1 MSKDIQKMTR
11 KSQEAMQAAATRA
24 EQNRNSSVEP
34 EHLLIELVEQHQGV
48 VPRIFEELKMSPV
61 QIQSHLQVALKN
73 LPQLSTP
80 ADNVVASLRLQKLF
94 KLAETEASR
103 MKDAYISTEHFLLGG
118 FELDDS
124 SWKSLYLKLGLKKN
138 EVEKVLTKIRGSQTV
153 NSDEPENQYEVLKK
167 YARDLTELA
176 SEGKLDPVIGRDE
189 EIRRVI
195 QVLSRRTKNNP
206 VLIGEPGV
214 GKTAIAEGMAL
225 RIIRKD
231 VPDNLVG
238 KKLMSLDMGSLIAG
252 AKYRGEFEDRLKAVI
267 KEVTESHGEIILFI
281 DELHTLVGAGKS
293 EGAMDAGQL
302 LKPALARGELR
313 CIGATTLDEYRKYI
327 EKDAALERRF
337 QTVMVDEPSVEETVT
352 ILRGLKE
359 KYEVHHSVQ
368 ITDKAIVAA
377 AKLSHRYITNRF
389 LPDKAI
395 DLIDEAASR
404 LGIENKSVP
413 EEVDNLERKILS
425 LRIEKEALKNETDK
439 QGSDR
444 KKQIES
450 ELADMSRA
458 ARDLRDQWQA
468 ERTQIDNLKKQKSA
482 LEQVR
487 QDIEKAERE
496 AKYERAAQLKYEK
509 LPGIEKQISALELAI
524 KSNSKNILR
533 ERVDAEDIADVVSKW
548 TGIPIS
554 KMLETESQKLLRMES
569 VLQNKVV
576 GQDHA
581 LQIISDAI
589 RRSRAEIADPNR
601 PIGSFIFVGPTG
613 VGKTETVKALA
624 EFLFD
629 DPAAVVRI
637 DMSEYMEKH
646 SVSRLIGAP
655 PGYVGYEEGGQLTE
669 TVRRKP
675 YSVVLLDEIEKAHQ
689 DVFNVLLQVLD
700 EGRLTDSQGRTV
712 DFKNTILV
720 MTSNLGTSAGPQQ
733 NIQAALKS
741 FFRPEFLNRVDDIVE
756 FKSLDQSKISHI
768 VKIQLAEVVK
778 RLSQKGIEITF
789 SDNLIDYV
797 GSKGFD
803 PQYGARPLK
812 RVIQNEIL
820 NPLSKKIIA
829 NEIKSDSKVK
839 VGFEKNE
846 LVIDVG

>member
-1 MSKDIQKMTR
+1 
-11 KSQEAMQAAATRA
+11 
-24 EQNRNSSVEP
+24 
-34 EHLLIELVEQHQGV
+34 
-48 VPRIFEELKMSPV
+48 
-61 QIQSHLQVALKN
+61 
-73 LPQLSTP
+73 
-80 ADNVVASLRLQKLF
+80 
-94 KLAETEASR
+94 
-103 MKDAYISTEHFLLGG
+103 
-118 FELDDS
+118 
-124 SWKSLYLKLGLKKN
+124 
-138 EVEKVLTKIRGSQTV
+138 
-153 NSDEPENQYEVLKK
+153 
-167 YARDLTELA
+167 
-176 SEGKLDPVIGRDE
+176 
-189 EIRRVI
+189 
-195 QVLSRRTKNNP
+195 
-206 VLIGEPGV
+206 
-214 GKTAIAEGMAL
+214 
-225 RIIRKD
+225 
-231 VPDNLVG
+231 
-238 KKLMSLDMGSLIAG
+238 
-252 AKYRGEFEDRLKAVI
+252 
-267 KEVTESHGEIILFI
+267 
-281 DELHTLVGAGKS
+281 
-293 EGAMDAGQL
+293 
-302 LKPALARGELR
+302 
-313 CIGATTLDEYRKYI
+313 
-327 EKDAALERRF
+327 
-337 QTVMVDEPSVEETVT
+337 
-352 ILRGLKE
+352 
-359 KYEVHHSVQ
+359 
-368 ITDKAIVAA
+368 
-377 AKLSHRYITNRF
+377 
-389 LPDKAI
+389 
-395 DLIDEAASR
+395 
-404 LGIENKSVP
+404 
-413 EEVDNLERKILS
+413 
-425 LRIEKEALKNETDK
+425 
-439 QGSDR
+439 
-444 KKQIES
+444 
-450 ELADMSRA
+450 MSRA